1 MSLCAS
7 AKREIFARKSHFFG
21 SARRNMFFCAVPE
34 TTIFIVVSG
43 PHTEMGLAVVSETTI
58 ILVVSGTSGE
68 RGKPAEPKKGGKSR
82 MRACF
87 GVLCLKPL
95 FL

>member
-1 MSLCAS
+1 MCFG
-7 AKREIFARKSHFFG
+7 EARDFRTQIPLFG

-43 PHTEMGLAVVSETTI
+43 PHTEMGLAGVPETTI
-58 ILVVSGTSGE
+58 KIVVSGTSGE
-68 RGKPAEPKKGGKSR
+68 RGKPAEPKNRGKSR
-82 MRACF
+82 MRACW